1 MDDQESVFLSQIIE
15 CIVSNLRRMD
25 REGQFS
31 LPAGAIRVKEAVLSL
46 SYHDPSGKPLPEI
59 LHVKED
65 PWSYR
70 DLQSVLSKNDRRITV
85 NYERV
90 ARKSRGEIS
99 KLRLA
104 IRI

>member
-1 MDDQESVFLSQIIE
+1 MDDQESVFLSQIVD

-25 REGQFS
+25 RGGLLS
-31 LPAGAIRVKEAVLSL
+31 LPAGEIRIKEVVLSL
-46 SYHDPSGKPLPEI
+46 SYHDPSGKPLPTI

-70 DLQSVLSKNDRRITV
+70 DLQSILSRDDRRITV
-85 NYERV
+85 NSEKV
-90 ARKSRGEIS
+90 AGKSRGEIS

-104 IRI
+104 IRV

>member
-1 MDDQESVFLSQIIE
+1 MDDQGSVFLSQIID
-15 CIVSNLRRMD
+15 CIVSNLQRMD

-31 LPAGAIRVKEAVLSL
+31 LPAGAIHIKEVVLSL
-46 SYHDPSGKPLPEI
+46 SYHDPSGKSLPTI

-70 DLQSVLSKNDRRITV
+70 DLQSILSKNDRRITV
-85 NYERV
+85 NSEKV
-90 ARKSRGEIS
+90 AKKPRGEIS